1 MRDEQGHDWMRP
13 PLRQRM
19 VGGYLDVCVNCGVER
34 VGPQSK
40 EECSGQSSEPEPA
53 QPRRP

>member
-19 VGGYLDVCVNCGVER
+19 VGGYLDVCVNCGIER
-34 VGPQSK
+34 VGTQSK
-40 EECSGQSSEPEPA
+40 AECSEQPSEPNHREA
-53 QPRRP
+53 

>member
-1 MRDEQGHDWMRP
+1 MRDEKGHDWTRP

-19 VGGYLDVCVNCGVER
+19 VGGYLDVCVNCGIER

-40 EECSGQSSEPEPA
+40 EECAGQPSEPRPPEP
-53 QPRRP
+53 

>member
-19 VGGYLDVCVNCGVER
+19 VGGYLDVCVNCGIER

-40 EECSGQSSEPEPA
+40 EECSEQPSEAGRAEA
-53 QPRRP
+53 

>member
-19 VGGYLDVCVNCGVER
+19 VGGYLDVCVNCGIER

-40 EECSGQSSEPEPA
+40 EECSEQPAELGDPEP
-53 QPRRP
+53 